1 MSRYLPTPS
10 PNPPMDAVPFWDWCR
25 KRELRFQQCG
35 SCGRHRHPPSPF
47 CRFCGSDKVEWD
59 PAPNEAELFSYT
71 VVHNAVTEELKPYVP
86 YNIAVVGFPSLQ
98 VRLISN
104 IIDLPPSELRI
115 GMPLRLTWQE
125 CDDSTP
131 LPLFLGKIS

>member
-1 MSRYLPTPS
+1 
-10 PNPPMDAVPFWDWCR
+10 MDAVPFWDWCR